1 MFRLKKIIDS
11 YNIGVEFLAQD
22 AIAAARK
29 LIGYRIYA
37 KEADGS
43 LTGGMITET
52 EAYTA
57 DDAASHSFKG
67 ETPRNAMMF
76 GPAGRIYVY
85 FTYGIHWCMNIV
97 TGEVGSGQAVL
108 IRSILPDKNLELIRT
123 RRKVKNDAELTNGPA
138 KICQALGITGAD
150 NGEKLGEN
158 RFVLYPPVGDFTVR
172 PTKRI
177 GIKKDT
183 HRLWRFII
191 DD

>member
-1 MFRLKKIIDS
+1 MIDS
-11 YNIGVEFLAQD
+11 YNKRVEFLAQD
-22 AIAAARK
+22 ATAVARK

-57 DDAASHSFKG
+57 DDAASHSYKG
-67 ETPRNAMMF
+67 ETPRNAVMF
-76 GPAGRIYVY
+76 APAGHIYVY
-85 FTYGIHWCMNIV
+85 FTYGKHWCMNIV
-97 TGEVGSGQAVL
+97 TGEPGSGQAVL

-123 RRKVKNDAELTNGPA
+123 RRKVKNDTELANGPA
-138 KICQALGITGAD
+138 KICQALGVTGAD
-150 NGEKLGEN
+150 NGEKLGEK
-158 RFVLYPPVGDFTVR
+158 RFTLHPPIRKIAVASTE
-172 PTKRI
+172 RI